1 MKKYRTTKKYANGG
15 KPPVDEKKKPV
26 VVAGATVTAPKGGG
40 IKMQTYGTA
49 DFNKP
54 RDELMTQKAQA
65 YLKKNPSASK
75 TIPEVER
82 KMMQDEVR
90 AQLTKEGIRQPGMM
104 LKDTG
109 RRLTPEEEKIA
120 RARMGRK

>member
-1 MKKYRTTKKYANGG
+1 MKKYRTSNKYPNGG
-15 KPPVDEKKKPV
+15 KLPVK
-26 VVAGATVTAPKGGG
+26 VAGATVVAPKGGG
-40 IKMQTYGTA
+40 VKEQTYGTK
-49 DFNKP
+49 DYVSRQKQLM
-54 RDELMTQKAQA
+54 DEKAAA
-65 YLKKNPSASK
+65 YLKKNPSISK

-90 AQLTKEGIRQPGMM
+90 AQLTKEGVRQPGMM
-104 LKDTG
+104 FKDTG

>member
-1 MKKYRTTKKYANGG
+1 
-15 KPPVDEKKKPV
+15 
-26 VVAGATVTAPKGGG
+26 
-40 IKMQTYGTA
+40 MQTYGTA
-49 DFNKP
+49 DYNK
-54 RDELMTQKAQA
+54 RREELMTQKAQA
-65 YLKKNPSASK
+65 YLKKNPSVSK
-75 TIPEVER
+75 TIPDVER

-90 AQLTKEGIRQPGMM
+90 AQLTKEGVRQPGMM